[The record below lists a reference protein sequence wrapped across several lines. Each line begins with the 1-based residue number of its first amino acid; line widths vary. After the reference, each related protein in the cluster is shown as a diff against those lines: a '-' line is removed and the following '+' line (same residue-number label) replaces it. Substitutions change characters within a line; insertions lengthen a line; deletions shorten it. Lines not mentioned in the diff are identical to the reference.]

1 MPRPRSSPLTE
12 NVSWCVT
19 QKLRPHTGLN
29 AKRLYRVVR
38 SGPTRTE
45 AHISVS
51 VAGEES
57 RLHPEAGCANGC
69 ESNDAILMA
78 SRIERY
84 GRTLDL
90 LYNTIRRSRGS

>member
-12 NVSWCVT
+12 NVSWCAT

-29 AKRLYRVVR
+29 AKHVYQVIR

-45 AHISVS
+45 AYISVS
-51 VAGEES
+51 VTREKS
-57 RLHPEAGCANGC
+57 RLHPEAGCANGR
-69 ESNDAILMA
+69 ERNDAILIA
-78 SRIERY
+78 SCIERY

-90 LYNTIRRSRGS
+90 LYNTIRRS